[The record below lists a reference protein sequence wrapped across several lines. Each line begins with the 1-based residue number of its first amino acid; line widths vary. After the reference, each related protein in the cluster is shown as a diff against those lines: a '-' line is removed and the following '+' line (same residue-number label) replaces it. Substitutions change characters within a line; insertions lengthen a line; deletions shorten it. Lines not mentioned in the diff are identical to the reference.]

1 MKHAQPVGMI
11 HSTAWLVVE
20 LNCPCPLQLPSS
32 FQRKFTF
39 GELPSLALTSAR
51 KTQIGFS
58 PFMMEQLSLCERL
71 MLRLGSSA
79 LIGTTRSSRRIVA
92 KALRQAFSNPLTDDN
107 SVGIDP

>member
-1 MKHAQPVGMI
+1 
-11 HSTAWLVVE
+11 
-20 LNCPCPLQLPSS
+20 
-32 FQRKFTF
+32 
-39 GELPSLALTSAR
+39 
-51 KTQIGFS
+51 
-58 PFMMEQLSLCERL
+58 